1 MEIIKRLIRNLGL
14 PDFAKQ
20 PVRIDGGRDERMAV
34 NDTAEPKAPPPPSKL
49 AGLGVAAVL
58 VVAIVGWVA
67 LGGAFLS
74 ETSLFGGFLVLWY
87 WAKVE
92 HLAPQRLSASIIGG
106 LVGIGVA
113 WVMFFG
119 ATNYGALGFAVGL
132 TLLVVSIYLDII
144 QVFPLFVNASTML
157 FSIIA
162 AAPLVQLKINW
173 VELCLATAGG
183 GIFFAACVAAA
194 NWLAS
199 RLSTGP
205 A

>member
-1 MEIIKRLIRNLGL
+1 
-14 PDFAKQ
+14 
-20 PVRIDGGRDERMAV
+20 MAG
-34 NDTAEPKAPPPPSKL
+34 NDAAESRPPPPPTLL

-58 VVAIVGWVA
+58 VAAIVGWVA

-92 HLAPQRLSASIIGG
+92 HLAPQRLPASIIGG

-113 WVMFFG
+113 WAMFYG
-119 ATNYGALGFAVGL
+119 ATNYGAVGFAAGL
-132 TLLVVSIYLDII
+132 SLLVLSIYLDIV
-144 QVFPLFVNASTML
+144 QAAPLFVNASTML

-173 VELCLATAGG
+173 VEMCLATAGG

-194 NWLAS
+194 QWLAS
-199 RLSTGP
+199 NLSKRSS
-205 A
+205 